1 MDELQFLGY
10 LITAVITLG
19 AFIAIIM
26 KFIQP
31 INELR
36 IAIQKLIDRM
46 DASKA
51 DDDKRD
57 KRLDAHSQEIDQL
70 RGRVDKVE
78 TKINIYHGNNKG
90 SV

>member
-19 AFIAIIM
+19 GFIGIIM
-26 KFIQP
+26 KFVQP

-36 IAIQKLIDRM
+36 VAIQKLIDRM
-46 DASKA
+46 DASKDA
-51 DDDKRD
+51 DEKRD
-57 KRLDAHSQEIDQL
+57 KRLDEHGHEIDAL
-70 RGRVDKVE
+70 KDRVGTVE
-78 TKINIYHGNNKG
+78 TKMSMYHGNKG

>member
-1 MDELQFLGY
+1 MNELQFLGY
-10 LITAVITLG
+10 LITAIITLG

-57 KRLDAHSQEIDQL
+57 KRLDDHEKDIDTL
-70 RGRVDKVE
+70 KDRVGKVE
-78 TKINIYHGNNKG
+78 TKIDMYHNKG

>member
-10 LITAVITLG
+10 LITGVITLG
-19 AFIAIIM
+19 GFIAIIM
-26 KFIQP
+26 KFVQP

-57 KRLDAHSQEIDQL
+57 KRLNAHSQEIDKL
-70 RGRVDKVE
+70 KGRVNKVE
-78 TKINIYHGNNKG
+78 TKIDMYHNNKG

>member
-1 MDELQFLGY
+1 MNELQFLGY

-19 AFIAIIM
+19 GFIGIIM
-26 KFIQP
+26 KFVQP

-46 DASKA
+46 DASKDA
-51 DDDKRD
+51 DDKRD
-57 KRLDAHSQEIDQL
+57 KRLDTHSQEIDKL
-70 RGRVDKVE
+70 KGRVDKVE
-78 TKINIYHGNNKG
+78 TKIDMYHNHKG

>member
-10 LITAVITLG
+10 LITGFITLG
-19 AFIAIIM
+19 GFIAIIM
-26 KFIQP
+26 KFVQP

-57 KRLDAHSQEIDQL
+57 KRLDAHSQEIDKL
-70 RGRVDKVE
+70 KGRVDKVE
-78 TKINIYHGNNKG
+78 TKIDMYHNNKG